1 MINRSA
7 RSTAGLLAGAML
19 ALGATAAGAHHSF
32 AVFFSSDQD
41 VTSVTG
47 TVKAYRFT
55 NPHGLIEIIAKT
67 KAGGEED
74 WKVETNSP
82 SVLVRRGWG
91 KDSLKVGE
99 VITVQGWRARDG
111 TTYMRMRNVQRADG
125 TPVGTPAPGEAPKP

>member
-1 MINRSA
+1 MIGH
-7 RSTAGLLAGAML
+7 STRLAAGLIAGTL
-19 ALGATAAGAHHSF
+19 VVCGATAASAHHSF

-41 VTSVTG
+41 VMSVTG

-67 KAGGEED
+67 KTGGEED

-82 SVLVRRGWG
+82 SVLVRRGWA

-111 TTYMRMRNVQRADG
+111 TTYMRMRNVARADG